1 MSEQNDT
8 ALHVLKE
15 VKEEL
20 QHLNQLTI
28 RLLEVSKATAETLS
42 KFGAA
47 LAAGLQQ
54 PATATTNPGGGDQTL
69 VEFDV
74 DTLVFD
80 LNEGKPVFKMRGP
93 LYPQYGVR
101 VWPEVLPRLGIDE
114 ATLKPGMIDFS
125 ARVTAVMGDIY
136 PKKIIGLAD
145 PDQAHNPPPPPAAD
159 SQAPQEPEANKDQ
172 AEEHL
177 TDDEYP
183 F

>member
-1 MSEQNDT
+1 MKDQNKT
-8 ALHVLKE
+8 ALRVLEE
-15 VKEEL
+15 VKNEL

-28 RLLEVSKATAETLS
+28 KLLEVSTATAETLG
-42 KFGAA
+42 KIGAA

-54 PATATTNPGGGDQTL
+54 PATTQNGGGDQL

-80 LNEGKPVFKMRGP
+80 LNDGKPVFKMRGP